1 MLPELG
7 QLCLLLALCA
17 ALVQGVFGIAGAQRG
32 EASWMAVV
40 RPAAVAQFVCLAL
53 AFLALEGALL
63 GNDFSVRY
71 VAENSNTA
79 MPLIYKLAAA
89 WGAHEGSMLLWIC
102 ILAVWGLAV
111 ALFSRPLP
119 AAFAARVLGV
129 IGLIGVGFLAYLILV
144 SNPFLRQFPA
154 PAQGQDLNPI
164 LQDPAMAGHPPMLY
178 MGYVGLSVAF
188 AFAIAALLS
197 GRMDATWARWTRP
210 WTLLA
215 WLFLTVGITLGSWWS
230 YYELG
235 WGGWWAWDPV
245 ENASFMPWLVA
256 TALLHSLAV
265 TEKRAAFKSWT
276 ALLAIAGFSLSL
288 LGTFLVRS
296 GILVSVHSFA
306 SDPRRG
312 VFVLA
317 LLGTVIG
324 AALLLYA
331 ARARSLRDAAAGFHL
346 CSRET
351 LLLTNNVLLVGAAA
365 AVLLGTLYPLI
376 VDSLGL
382 GQISVGAPYFNA
394 VFIPLMVPLLLLIGV
409 GPYVHW
415 KSDRLA
421 RALRR
426 LRWPAAAVLLAVL
439 AIAGLRLGG
448 GLALLAGLGLG
459 LWAALSALYE
469 PLQRL
474 RQRLRVPRGM
484 LAMSAAHLGLGLTVL
499 GIAGS
504 SLLSHALDASIA
516 PGQTVRLDGYSFSLR
531 ALQSVRGPDY
541 QAVQAEL
548 VVRRG
553 ERVVALM
560 HPQKRTYD
568 NQDSP
573 ATEAAI
579 DARLSRDLYVA
590 LGEPL
595 QSDRPVEQSSWS
607 IRLQVKPLVR
617 LIWLGGLCMALG
629 ALLAVTDRRYR
640 LARAALP
647 APAPAPA
654 MLQERAAMAAE
665 GVS

>member
-1 MLPELG
+1 
-7 QLCLLLALCA
+7 
-17 ALVQGVFGIAGAQRG
+17 
-32 EASWMAVV
+32 
-40 RPAAVAQFVCLAL
+40 
-53 AFLALEGALL
+53 
-63 GNDFSVRY
+63 
-71 VAENSNTA
+71 
-79 MPLIYKLAAA
+79 
-89 WGAHEGSMLLWIC
+89 MLLWIC

-111 ALFSRPLP
+111 AIFSRRLP
-119 AAFAARVLGV
+119 EQFTARVLGV
-129 IGLIGVGFLAYLILV
+129 LGLIAAGFLLFLILV
-144 SNPFLRQFPA
+144 SNPFLRQLPA

-197 GRMDATWARWTRP
+197 GRMDAAWARWTRP

-265 TEKRAAFKSWT
+265 TEKRGAFKSWT
-276 ALLAIAGFSLSL
+276 ALLAIAAFSLSL

-317 LLGTVIG
+317 LLGSVIG

-331 ARARSLRDAAAGFHL
+331 SRATSLRDESAGFQL

-351 LLLTNNVLLVGAAA
+351 LLLINNVLLVGSAA

-376 VDSLGL
+376 VNALGV

-394 VFIPLMVPLLLLIGV
+394 VFIPLMLPLLLLIGL

-415 KSDRLA
+415 KSDRLGA
-421 RALRR
+421 ALRR
-426 LRWPAAAVLLAVL
+426 LRWPAAAVLLAL
-439 AIAGLRLGG
+439 LGIAGLRLGA
-448 GLALLAGLGLG
+448 GLALLAGLGLA
-459 LWAALSALYE
+459 LWALATALYG

-474 RQRLRVPRGM
+474 RDRLKVPRAM
-484 LAMSAAHLGLGLTVL
+484 LAMSAAHLGLALTVL
-499 GIAGS
+499 GISGS
-504 SLLSHALDASIA
+504 SLLSHAQDATIS
-516 PGQTVRLDGYSFSLR
+516 PGQTVHLAGYSFTLQDLR
-531 ALQSVRGPDY
+531 PVRGADY
-541 QAVQAEL
+541 QAVQADLL
-548 VVRRG
+548 VLRRG
-553 ERVVALM
+553 RRVAFM
-560 HPQKRTYD
+560 HPQKRVYD
-568 NQDSP
+568 SQDSP
-573 ATEAAI
+573 STKAAI
-579 DARLSRDLYVA
+579 DAGLSRDLYAA

-595 QSDRPVEQSSWS
+595 QPGVSAEQSSWS

-617 LIWLGGLCMALG
+617 FIWLGGLFMALG
-629 ALLAVTDRRYR
+629 AVLAVTDRRYR
-640 LARAALP
+640 LARER
-647 APAPAPA
+647 APARTEPTVLATDG
-654 MLQERAAMAAE
+654 AA
-665 GVS
+665 